1 VKGKLLHRIW
11 VAYQEGGVRL
21 VARKTVD
28 TLHCEVVLYVF
39 DLERD
44 LPDVS
49 SDVPLE
55 ARELSPSDVE
65 KYVVLRPEE
74 DAERVLARL
83 RDGHVCC
90 ATWVGDRIVGCAW
103 VRFDEIW
110 VSEIGKS
117 MSLQPGEVYGYDSYT
132 DPGYRARG
140 AASMRAMALLRHVK
154 RLGYRRL
161 VGYVMC
167 ENTAGRVALETLGF
181 VRSGRIRWLHVS
193 RNGLLVSSG
202 RSPRPR
208 VGVHVR
214 PRRAQEWSK
223 SASAPHPHPQSGR
236 CGCG

>member
-11 VAYQEGGVRL
+11 GAYRKGGVRL
-21 VARKTVD
+21 VARETVS
-28 TLHCEVVLYVF
+28 TVQCEAVLYVF

-55 ARELSPSDVE
+55 ARELSPSEVE

-74 DAERVLARL
+74 DAEGVLARL

-90 ATWVGDRIVGCAW
+90 ATWVGDRIVGCSW

-132 DPGYRARG
+132 DPSYRARG

-154 RLGYRRL
+154 LLGYRRL
-161 VGYVMC
+161 VGYVLR

-181 VRSGRIRWLHVS
+181 VRSGRIRWLHVR
-193 RNGLLVSSG
+193 RNGVVVSSG

-214 PRRAQEWSK
+214 PRHAQEGAESPF
-223 SASAPHPHPQSGR
+223 STSSTPVVGPV
-236 CGCG
+236 GCG

>member
-11 VAYQEGGVRL
+11 AAYREGGVRL
-21 VARKTVD
+21 VARKTAA
-28 TLHCEVVLYVF
+28 TLHCEVVLYAL

-44 LPDVS
+44 LPEVS

-55 ARELSPSDVE
+55 TRELSPSEVDT
-65 KYVVLRPEE
+65 YLALRPEE
-74 DAERVLARL
+74 DAEGVLARL

-103 VRFDEIW
+103 VRFDAIW

-140 AASMRAMALLRHVK
+140 AASMRAVALVRHVK

-161 VGYVMC
+161 VAYVMS

-193 RNGLLVSSG
+193 GNGLVVSSG

-208 VGVHVR
+208 VGVHVG
-214 PRRAQEWSK
+214 PRHAQE
-223 SASAPHPHPQSGR
+223 
-236 CGCG
+236 